1 MIEENEIKAIVALN
15 RKIFHNGDDWGIF
28 SVDLKENLENKAV
41 TDHNKRITIKGNM
54 PDLRFDTEYRIYGK
68 LVEDKRYGKQYD
80 IKNIA
85 EVVQIDKNDVNSKK
99 KYLESLFTKGQ
110 VEAMYEALND
120 PFQVLFDKNAA
131 ELVKVKGCGVNNAN
145 NWIDKFEKNY
155 CYSKIFIEL
164 EEYGLTFNLV
174 KKLYGIYGNPD
185 LVISKVKENPYTLT
199 EIKGIGWK
207 RADELA
213 LKNGLGLYST
223 ERISSYICYY
233 LEEAGLNGRS
243 YIPAQELMDA
253 IIENIGEEV
262 PDINIA
268 QAVRKLGDKLW
279 HSEDKEN
286 IGLMSYY
293 KLESNIAEEFHRLLT
308 AENNF
313 DYSNW
318 ETVIK
323 ELEEKQGWEFSEE
336 QKQGILTALEK
347 NVVIIEGKA
356 GCGKTSV
363 SSAFCKVLDNYPRAL
378 AALAGKAGARLA
390 EVTGEEGYTIHRLL
404 GFPNKNPDA
413 KSMFTYNKDN
423 PLPYD
428 IYIIDEVSMIGG
440 RLFLNLLRAIPSGSK
455 LILLGDIGQLPSIGE
470 CNVAADI
477 IESKHIPTV
486 SLTQIHRQAAKSAII
501 TDSIKARQGYQ
512 IIDKDW
518 AGIETRGELQDF
530 TIDCYS
536 DKNNTYYKTL
546 QHFSNDLQK
555 VNSILDIQIIAPVKN
570 QGDAC
575 TYSLNNAVQ
584 ELYNPKDEN
593 KNEITCISNGRPYV
607 LREGDKIINNQNN
620 YKVNSVDGKSSG
632 LFNGDIGI
640 IHSIN
645 ETGKIMEVDFVGKG
659 RYIIGKDVI
668 SNIDLAY
675 ALTCHKMQGSQS
687 ERVIVA
693 IDYSSFV
700 LLSREWVYTAITRAQ
715 KHCTLVAQNSA
726 LRLAISKEFVSNK
739 TTHLVQALEDKFN
752 PRLKF

>member
-1 MIEENEIKAIVALN
+1 MIEENEIKAIVTLN

-41 TDHNKRITIKGNM
+41 TDYNNRITIKGNM

-120 PFQVLFDKNAA
+120 PFQVLFDKNAV

-174 KKLYGIYGNPD
+174 KKLYGIYGNPE

-213 LKNGLGLYST
+213 LKSGLGLFST

-279 HSEDKEN
+279 YSEDKEN

-293 KLESNIAEEFHRLLT
+293 KLENNIAEEFHRLLT

-536 DKNNTYYKTL
+536 DRNNTYYKTL

-593 KNEITCISNGRPYV
+593 KNEITCFSNGRPYV

-620 YKVNSVDGKSSG
+620 YKVSSIDGESLG

-726 LRLAISKEFVSNK
+726 LRLAISKQFASNK

>member
-1 MIEENEIKAIVALN
+1 MVEENEIKAIVALN

-404 GFPNKNPDA
+404 GFPNKDPDA

-440 RLFLNLLRAIPSGSK
+440 RLFLNLLKAIPSGSK

-477 IESKHIPTV
+477 IESKHVPTV

-518 AGIETRGELQDF
+518 TGIETRGELQDF

-593 KNEITCISNGRPYV
+593 KNEITCFSNGRPYV

-620 YKVNSVDGKSSG
+620 YKVSSIDGESLG

-726 LRLAISKEFVSNK
+726 LRLAISKQFVSNK

>member
-1 MIEENEIKAIVALN
+1 MIEENEIKAIVTLN

-28 SVDLKENLENKAV
+28 SVDLKENLENKAL
-41 TDHNKRITIKGNM
+41 TDYNNRITIKGNM

-85 EVVQIDKNDVNSKK
+85 EVVQIDKNDTSGKK

-120 PFQVLFDKNAA
+120 PFQVLLDKNAT
-131 ELVKVKGCGVNNAN
+131 ELVKVKGCGINNAN

-155 CYSKIFIEL
+155 CYSKIFVEL
-164 EEYGLTFNLV
+164 EDYGLTFNLV
-174 KKLYGIYGNPD
+174 KKLYNIYGNPE

-213 LKNGLGLYST
+213 LKSGLGLYST

-279 HSEDKEN
+279 YSEDKEN

-293 KLESNIAEEFHRLLT
+293 KLENNIAEEFHRLLT

-318 ETVIK
+318 ETVVK
-323 ELEEKQGWEFSEE
+323 ELEEKQNWEFSEE

-363 SSAFCKVLDNYPRAL
+363 SSAFCKVLDSYPRAL

-404 GFPNKNPDA
+404 GFPNKDPDA

-477 IESKHIPTV
+477 IKSKHIPTV

-536 DKNNTYYKTL
+536 DKSNTYYRTL

-555 VNSILDIQIIAPVKN
+555 VNSILDIQIIVPVKN

-593 KNEITCISNGRPYV
+593 KNEITCFSNGRPYV

-620 YKVNSVDGKSSG
+620 YKVNSIDGKSSG
-632 LFNGDIGI
+632 LFNGDVGI
-640 IHSIN
+640 IRSIN

-659 RYIIGKDVI
+659 RYVIGKEVI

-700 LLSREWVYTAITRAQ
+700 LLSREWIYTAITRAQ

-726 LRLAISKEFVSNK
+726 LRLAISKEFVSDK
-739 TTHLVQALEDKFN
+739 TTHLVQTLEDKFN
-752 PRLKF
+752 PKLKF

>member
-1 MIEENEIKAIVALN
+1 MIEENEIKAIVILN

-85 EVVQIDKNDVNSKK
+85 EVVQIDKNDVSSKK

-413 KSMFTYNKDN
+413 KSMFAYNKDN

-593 KNEITCISNGRPYV
+593 KNEITCFSNGRPYV

-620 YKVNSVDGKSSG
+620 YKVNSIDGKSSG

>member
-1 MIEENEIKAIVALN
+1 MVEENEIKAIVALN

-41 TDHNKRITIKGNM
+41 TDYNKRITIKGNM

-80 IKNIA
+80 IKSIA
-85 EVVQIDKNDVNSKK
+85 EVVQIDKNDTDGKK

-110 VEAMYEALND
+110 VEAMYKALDD
-120 PFQVLFDKNAA
+120 PFQVLLDKNAT
-131 ELVKVKGCGVNNAN
+131 ELVKVKGCGINNAN

-155 CYSKIFIEL
+155 CYSKIFVEL
-164 EEYGLTFNLV
+164 EDYGLTFNLV
-174 KKLYGIYGNPD
+174 KKLYNIYGNPE

-213 LKNGLGLYST
+213 LKSGLGLYST

-268 QAVRKLGDKLW
+268 QAVRELGDKLW
-279 HSEDKEN
+279 YSEDKEN

-293 KLESNIAEEFHRLLT
+293 KLENNIAEEFHRLLT

-318 ETVIK
+318 ETVVK

-404 GFPNKNPDA
+404 GFPNKDPGA

-423 PLPYD
+423 PLPYN

-477 IESKHIPTV
+477 IKSKHIPTV

-518 AGIETRGELQDF
+518 VGIETRGELQDF

-536 DKNNTYYKTL
+536 DKSNTYYKTL

-555 VNSILDIQIIAPVKN
+555 VNSILDIQIIVPVKN

-593 KNEITCISNGRPYV
+593 KNEITCFSNGRPYV

-620 YKVNSVDGKSSG
+620 YKVNSIDGKNSG
-632 LFNGDIGI
+632 LFNGDVGI
-640 IHSIN
+640 IRSIN

-659 RYIIGKDVI
+659 RYVIGKEVI

-700 LLSREWVYTAITRAQ
+700 LLSREWIYTAITRAQ

-726 LRLAISKEFVSNK
+726 LRLAISKEFVSDK
-739 TTHLVQALEDKFN
+739 TTHLVQTLEDKFN